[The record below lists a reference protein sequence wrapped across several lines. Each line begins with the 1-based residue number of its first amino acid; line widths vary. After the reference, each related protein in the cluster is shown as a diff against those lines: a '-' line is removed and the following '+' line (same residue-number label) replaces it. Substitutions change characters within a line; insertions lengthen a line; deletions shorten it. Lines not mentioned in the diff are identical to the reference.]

1 MDTLKKLSGKLK
13 DFNQLVF
20 LNLIYFI
27 GIGLTSLIAR
37 VAGHKF
43 ITVVMS
49 KSTWTKYRSLGKLEE
64 MY

>member
-49 KSTWTKYRSLGKLEE
+49 KSTWTKYRRLGKLEE